1 MFRRLLG
8 SGGLRK
14 YALEE
19 QHLTYDVTGS
29 KASDPNNLPI
39 FKISETLVIEY
50 YDS

>member
-39 FKISETLVIEY
+39 FKINKALEIES
-50 YDS
+50 YDA